1 MRKNI
6 FFLSA
11 VRQPVK
17 TILLFLLISL
27 ISFSFVSRTV
37 EYVVVRRETERL
49 GSYYR
54 SIGMLKPT
62 DPEQYYVTEGAALL
76 EGNPYIAYTDSRRY
90 CSGVLK
96 DLYNADVGGYTS
108 DTPETAAMGFFYGV
122 HVSDVWFYGTLK
134 YRNYS
139 EMEGIYRFEFL
150 IDQVEAGFPE
160 YVKAGDDLTIS
171 LTLSDY
177 GVDPA
182 VFDAM
187 EQGGRYLVRAFFD
200 ISASYSLDWTKA
212 SKSLFLKPLDD
223 ANLWYLSVPP
233 GTSVNFD
240 DPAVARVK
248 ENIDVLKQNLHSLE
262 VTATADMS
270 AMPSTQEVSR
280 YYYLTDGRWLTRQ
293 DDLEQRNV
301 CLVQQQFASIRGL
314 SVGDTIRLTLRDFPL
329 TEYGYITDKTT
340 AWRDAPTFD
349 TEFEIVGVYNAVPFD
364 SSACTFYSLNIFIP
378 NSCMP
383 EGFSL
388 NDEIYYN
395 SYSFVLKSSR
405 DQAAFLEET
414 RDPLEQ
420 AGFTVSFVDSNVKNF
435 WASVDSLAQT
445 AQFGAAVWGCVL
457 VLSLALAAFL
467 YSRQRRREFA
477 ILRALGAPSSSAA
490 RQMLSPMLLLGGA
503 GIALG
508 GGLSWRYA
516 LDQAMESLKDVPLP
530 EGAEPA
536 ANLSP
541 LWVIGLCAG
550 IFALLLGFVWVG
562 TRLTVRKPVLELLQ
576 RSAGG
581 TTAKAK
587 RSSAA
592 MVRSEETAVTAK
604 RSRPMKKKPLHFSPL
619 PKDGSPA
626 GAAGGYLFRHIVRSP
641 LKSLLTFGTA
651 LLFVLAMGWMDGAIL
666 QNRSE
671 IDRLYRTT
679 IVEMD
684 VLKGGSTGSIIGN
697 GGGFITQKTI
707 DAILQS
713 GFIQSFE
720 LEEATVWPA
729 IAPKNTSPEV
739 KRLYDKDRAE
749 IPASLYA
756 FDHTDAFFAGS
767 GVQTQVTY
775 ADGWDETLFAGEWT
789 KERLNAET
797 VPVVLPERL
806 LTEMSVQLGDEVY
819 LVNLPDITKVIVAGS
834 YSGYIFSAD
843 TSEPV
848 LMPLSLLKTL
858 VTSQEV
864 DAYYTKA
871 HFVIDPAKN
880 SDLPAFRET
889 VKAIVEHP
897 GAGLLDLNAVVWDEE
912 LRMAIAPLE
921 KNLDLMRVL
930 FPVTIAL
937 SALIAGGLSLLLLL
951 QNAREA
957 ALMRVLGMKK
967 RKVRTLLNLEQLFI
981 SLIGAL
987 AGLLA
992 LAVLRQSL
1000 SAAFSATPLL
1010 CAGLYL
1016 IGSLIGSILASVM
1029 VSNRMP
1035 LELLQVKE

>member
-6 FFLSA
+6 FLLSA
-11 VRQPVK
+11 VRQPVR

-27 ISFSFVSRTV
+27 ISFSFVSHTV

-54 SIGMLKPT
+54 SIGTLKPT
-62 DPEQYYVTEGAALL
+62 GKTKTGVSAGAALL

-96 DLYNADVGGYTS
+96 DLYNADVDGWPS
-108 DTPETAAMGFFYGV
+108 DNPETVANGFFFGI

-134 YRNYS
+134 SKNYS
-139 EMEGIYRFEFL
+139 ELEGIYRFEFL

-160 YVKAGDDLTIS
+160 YVQDGDDVRIS
-171 LTLSDY
+171 LPLSQY
-177 GVDPA
+177 GVDPTA
-182 VFDAM
+182 FDTM
-187 EQGGRYLVRAFFD
+187 EQGGRYLIRTFYDPSF
-200 ISASYSLDWTKA
+200 SAYPDWTKA
-212 SKSLFLKPLDD
+212 SKSLLLKPLDD
-223 ANLWYLSVPP
+223 ANLWYLPAAP

-240 DPAVARVK
+240 DSAYAQVK
-248 ENIDVLKQNLHSLE
+248 ENVDVLQQNLHSLA
-262 VTATADMS
+262 VVATVDMS

-280 YYYLTDGRWLTRQ
+280 NRYLTEGRWLTRQ

-301 CLVQQQFASIRGL
+301 CVVQQQFASIRGL
-314 SVGDTIRLTLRDFPL
+314 SVGDTIHLMLRNIFGL
-329 TEYGYITDKTT
+329 WGYITDENTV
-340 AWRDAPTFD
+340 WREARTFD
-349 TEFEIVGVYNAVPFD
+349 SEFEIVGIYNSVN
-364 SSACTFYSLNIFIP
+364 SSSSVTTYESQLIFIP

-383 EGFSL
+383 EGFGL
-388 NDEIYYN
+388 YDEIYYN
-395 SYSFVLKSSR
+395 SYSFVLNSSR
-405 DQAAFLEET
+405 DQAAFLEQT
-414 RDPLEQ
+414 REPLEQ
-420 AGFTVSFVDSNVKNF
+420 AGFTISFVDSNVENF
-435 WASVDSLAQT
+435 WASVDPLAHT
-445 AQFGAAVWGCVL
+445 ALFGVVVWGCVL

-490 RQMLSPMLLLGGA
+490 RQMLTPMLLLGGA

-516 LDQAMESLKDVPLP
+516 LEKAMESFIDVPLP

-541 LWVIGLCAG
+541 LWLIGLCAG
-550 IFALLLGFVWVG
+550 IFLLLLGFVWLG

-592 MVRSEETAVTAK
+592 MVRMNEAATTKPSK
-604 RSRPMKKKPLHFSPL
+604 PIKKKPLHFSPL

-641 LKSLLTFGTA
+641 LKSLLTFATA
-651 LLFVLAMGWMDGAIL
+651 LLFVLAMGWIDGTIL
-666 QNRSE
+666 QNRAE
-671 IDRLYRTT
+671 IDSLYRTT
-679 IVEMD
+679 VVEMD
-684 VLKGGSTGSIIGN
+684 VMKGGSAGSIVGN

-707 DAILQS
+707 DAILQN

-720 LEEATVWPA
+720 LEETAVWPA
-729 IAPKNTSPEV
+729 IAPKNMSAEV
-739 KRLYDKDRAE
+739 KELYDKDRKE
-749 IPASLYA
+749 IAVSLYA
-756 FDHTDAFFAGS
+756 FDHTEAFFAGS

-775 ADGWDETLFAGEWT
+775 ADGWDETLFTEEWT
-789 KERLNAET
+789 EERLSSET
-797 VPVVLPERL
+797 IPVVLPERFL
-806 LTEMSVQLGDEVY
+806 ATMSVQPGDEVY
-819 LVNLPDITKVIVAGS
+819 LVNPPNITKAIVAGS
-834 YSGYIFSAD
+834 YSGGVFLSDIGD
-843 TSEPV
+843 PV
-848 LMPLSLLKTL
+848 LLPLSLLNTL
-858 VTSQEV
+858 ATSQKM
-864 DAYYTKA
+864 DAFYTKA
-871 HFVIDPAKN
+871 HFVIDSAKN
-880 SDLPAFRET
+880 SELPAFRET

-981 SLIGAL
+981 SLLGTL
-987 AGLLA
+987 LGLLA

-1016 IGSLIGSILASVM
+1016 IGSLVGSILASVM

>member
-11 VRQPVK
+11 VRQPVR

-54 SIGMLKPT
+54 SIGTLKPA
-62 DPEQYYVTEGAALL
+62 DPEQTDVSAGAALL
-76 EGNPYIAYTDSRRY
+76 EGNPYIAFTDNRRY

-96 DLYNADVGGYTS
+96 GLYNSDLDGYSS

-134 YRNYS
+134 SRNYS

-160 YVKAGDDLTIS
+160 YVKDGDDVRIS
-171 LTLSDY
+171 LTLSQY
-177 GVDPA
+177 NVDPA
-182 VFDAM
+182 AFDAM
-187 EQGGRYLVRAFFD
+187 EQGGRYLIRAYYNTFVNF
-200 ISASYSLDWTKA
+200 SSDWTKA
-212 SKSLFLKPLDD
+212 SKFLQLKPLDD
-223 ANLWYLSVPP
+223 ANLWYLLVPH

-240 DPAVARVK
+240 DAAVAQVK
-248 ENIDVLKQNLHSLE
+248 ENIDVLEQNLHSIY
-262 VTATADMS
+262 VIATADMS
-270 AMPSTQEVSR
+270 AMPLTQEVSR

-301 CLVQQQFASIRGL
+301 CVVRQQFASFRGL
-314 SVGDTIRLTLRDFPL
+314 SVGDTIRLTLRDIPL
-329 TEYGYITDKTT
+329 TFLGYITDSTVG
-340 AWRDAPTFD
+340 WRDAPTFD
-349 TEFEIVGVYNAVPFD
+349 TEFEIVGVCNAV
-364 SSACTFYSLNIFIP
+364 SLNSNDGTLESQQIFIP

-383 EGFSL
+383 EGFDL

-420 AGFTVSFVDSNVKNF
+420 AGFTVSFVDSNVENF
-435 WASVDSLAQT
+435 WASVNSLAQT
-445 AQFGAAVWGCVL
+445 ALFGVAVWGCVL

-490 RQMLSPMLLLGGA
+490 RQMLAPMLLLGGA

-516 LDQAMESLKDVPLP
+516 LDQALESLKGVPLP

-550 IFALLLGFVWVG
+550 IFVLLLGFVWVG

-592 MVRSEETAVTAK
+592 MVRSDGAAATVK
-604 RSRPMKKKPLHFSPL
+604 PSRPFKKKPLHFSPL

-679 IVEMD
+679 VVEMD
-684 VLKGGSTGSIIGN
+684 VLKGGSAGSIKGN

-720 LEEATVWPA
+720 LEETAVWPMV
-729 IAPKNTSPEV
+729 APKNTSPEV

-749 IPASLYA
+749 GNVSLYA
-756 FDHTDAFFAGS
+756 FDHTEAFFAGS

-775 ADGWDETLFAGEWT
+775 ADGWDETLFTEEWT
-789 KERLNAET
+789 EERLNSET
-797 VPVVLPERL
+797 VPVVLPERFPI
-806 LTEMSVQLGDEVY
+806 EMSVQLGDEVY
-819 LVNLPDITKVIVAGS
+819 LVNLPNVTKAVVAGS
-834 YSGYIFSAD
+834 YSGGVFLSDIGD
-843 TSEPV
+843 PV
-848 LMPLSLLKTL
+848 LLPLSLLNAL
-858 VTSQEV
+858 ATSQEA

-880 SDLPAFRET
+880 SELPAFRET

-912 LRMAIAPLE
+912 LRITIAPLE

-967 RKVRTLLNLEQLFI
+967 RKVRTLLNIEQLFI

-987 AGLLA
+987 LGLLA

-1016 IGSLIGSILASVM
+1016 IGSLVGSILASVM

>member
-11 VRQPVK
+11 VRQPVR

-54 SIGMLKPT
+54 SIGTLKPT
-62 DPEQYYVTEGAALL
+62 EKAQTDVSAGAALL
-76 EGNPYIAYTDSRRY
+76 ADNPYIAYTDSRRY
-90 CSGVLK
+90 CPGVLK
-96 DLYNADVGGYTS
+96 DLYNSDVDGSSS
-108 DTPETAAMGFFYGV
+108 DTPRKAASGHNSGL

-134 YRNYS
+134 NRNYS

-160 YVKAGDDLTIS
+160 YIKAGDDLRIS
-171 LTLSDY
+171 LTLSEY

-182 VFDAM
+182 AFDTM
-187 EQGGRYLVRAFFD
+187 EQGGQYLIRAFYD
-200 ISASYSLDWTKA
+200 RSASFSFDWTKA
-212 SKSLFLKPLDD
+212 SKFLQLKPLDD
-223 ANLWYLSVPP
+223 ADLWYLPVPS

-240 DPAVARVK
+240 DPAYARVK
-248 ENIDVLKQNLHSLE
+248 ENIDILKQNLHSIY
-262 VTATADMS
+262 VTATTDMS

-280 YYYLTDGRWLTRQ
+280 YYYLTEGRWLTRQ

-301 CLVQQQFASIRGL
+301 CVVQQQFASIRGL
-314 SVGDTIRLTLRDFPL
+314 SVGDTIRLTLRNIPL
-329 TEYGYITDKTT
+329 TAWGYITDSTSG
-340 AWRDAPTFD
+340 WRDAPTFD
-349 TEFEIVGVYNAVPFD
+349 TEFEIVGVYSAVPFI
-364 SSACTFYSLNIFIP
+364 SSSDTFYSLCIFIP

-383 EGFSL
+383 EGFGLYSEL
-388 NDEIYYN
+388 YYN
-395 SYSFVLKSSR
+395 SFSFVLKSSC

-414 RDPLEQ
+414 REPLEQ
-420 AGFTVSFVDSNVKNF
+420 AGFTVSFVDSNVENF
-435 WASVDSLAQT
+435 WASVDPLART
-445 AQFGAAVWGCVL
+445 AMFGVVVWGCVL

-490 RQMLSPMLLLGGA
+490 RQMLTPMLLLGGV

-516 LDQAMESLKDVPLP
+516 LEKAMESFQDVPLP

-550 IFALLLGFVWVG
+550 IFLLLLGFVWVG
-562 TRLTVRKPVLELLQ
+562 TRLTARKPVLELLQ

-581 TTAKAK
+581 TTTKAK
-587 RSSAA
+587 RNSAA
-592 MVRSEETAVTAK
+592 MLRTDETATAK
-604 RSRPMKKKPLHFSPL
+604 PSKPLKKKPLHFSPL
-619 PKDGSPA
+619 PKDGSLA
-626 GAAGGYLFRHIVRSP
+626 GAAGSYLFRHIVRSP
-641 LKSLLTFGTA
+641 LRSMLTFAAA

-666 QNRSE
+666 QNRTE
-671 IDRLYRTT
+671 IDSLYRTT
-679 IVEMD
+679 VVEMD
-684 VLKGGSTGSIIGN
+684 VLKGGSAGTIIGN

-707 DAILQS
+707 DTILQS

-720 LEEATVWPA
+720 LEEAAVWPT
-729 IAPKNTSPEV
+729 IAPKNMSAEV
-739 KRLYDKDRAE
+739 KELYDKDRAE
-749 IPASLYA
+749 VNVSLYA
-756 FDHTDAFFAGS
+756 FDHTEDFFTGS

-775 ADGWDETLFAGEWT
+775 ADGWDETLFTEEWSE
-789 KERLNAET
+789 ERLNSEAA
-797 VPVVLPERL
+797 PVVLPERF

-819 LVNLPDITKVIVAGS
+819 LVNPPNITKAVVAGS
-834 YSGYIFSAD
+834 YSGGVFLSDAGD
-843 TSEPV
+843 PV
-848 LMPLSLLKTL
+848 LLPLSLLNAL
-858 VTSQEV
+858 ATSLKV

-880 SDLPAFRET
+880 SELPAFRET
-889 VKAIVEHP
+889 VKAIVDHP

-987 AGLLA
+987 AGLLL

-1000 SAAFSATPLL
+1000 SAAFSVTPLL

-1016 IGSLIGSILASVM
+1016 IGSLVGSILASVM